1 MRIII
6 FVSIAISTLLIGCSD
21 KKVATTEAET
31 VVPTEEIDLTNAQLQ
46 ELQLVF
52 GSAEKKQI
60 SSTIQV
66 QGKIDLPPQNIISV
80 NFALGGFL
88 KSTKLIPGMRISKGE
103 VIAVMEDQNII
114 QLQQD
119 YLLSQSKLILAKGE
133 YERQRTLFDANAGTS
148 KLMQQAES
156 EMKIQS
162 INTKSLAEKLKLIGI
177 DIQQL
182 NENNISG
189 QVPIRSSIN
198 GYVSKVHVNTGKF
211 VQPAETMFE
220 LIDPDDI
227 HVALTLFEKD
237 LPYVHTGD
245 LVKVRFMQ
253 EPNKNYDAEVILVN
267 RNVDDDRTAMAHCHF
282 KQQPSNLLPGMYVE
296 TTISVLNKPA
306 FVLPEEAIQRF
317 GNKQYVFTSVN
328 KNKVKMTEVTTGLIQ
343 DGKIEI
349 TSSPDQLMN
358 GEVVLK
364 NAYKLLGML
373 KNGGEEV

>member
-373 KNGGEEV
+373 KNGGE

>member
-343 DGKIEI
+343 DGRIEI

-373 KNGGEEV
+373 KNGGE

>member
-6 FVSIAISTLLIGCSD
+6 ISSIVLVSLLIGCSE
-21 KKVATTEAET
+21 KKVDQKEPEVVDSTETIA
-31 VVPTEEIDLTNAQLQ
+31 LTNEQLQ
-46 ELQLVF
+46 DLQLVF

-88 KSTKLIPGMRISKGE
+88 KSTKLIPGMKISKGE
-103 VIAVMEDQNII
+103 IIAVMEDQNII

-119 YLLSQSKLILAKGE
+119 YLLAQSKLALTKGE
-133 YERQRTLFDANAGTS
+133 YERQKSLYDANAGMS

-162 INTKSLAEKLKLIGI
+162 ITSKSLSEKLKLIGI
-177 DIQQL
+177 NVQQL

-189 QVPIRSSIN
+189 EVPIRSTIN
-198 GYVSKVHVNTGKF
+198 GYVSKVHVNTGKY

-245 LVKVRFMQ
+245 LVKVQFMQ
-253 EPNKNYDAEVILVN
+253 DPSKQYDAEVILVN

-282 KQQPSNLLPGMYVE
+282 KQRPANLLPGMFVE
-296 TTISVLNKPA
+296 TTISVLNKQA

-317 GNKQYVFTSVN
+317 GNKEYVFTAVN
-328 KNKVKMTEVTTGLIQ
+328 KNKVQMIEVTTGLVQ

-349 TSSPDQLMN
+349 TSSADQLMN
-358 GEVVLK
+358 GQVVLK

-373 KNGGEEV
+373 KNSEE

>member
-31 VVPTEEIDLTNAQLQ
+31 VVQTEEIDLTNAQLQ

-373 KNGGEEV
+373 KNGGE

>member
-6 FVSIAISTLLIGCSD
+6 FTSIVLVSLLIGCSE
-21 KKVATTEAET
+21 KKVDQKEPEVVDSLET
-31 VVPTEEIDLTNAQLQ
+31 IALTNEQLQ
-46 ELQLVF
+46 DLQLVF

-88 KSTKLIPGMRISKGE
+88 KSTKLIPGMKISKGE
-103 VIAVMEDQNII
+103 IIAVMEDQNII

-119 YLLSQSKLILAKGE
+119 YLLAQSKLALTKGE
-133 YERQRTLFDANAGTS
+133 YERQKSLYDANAGTS

-162 INTKSLAEKLKLIGI
+162 INAKSLSEKLKLIGI
-177 DIQQL
+177 NVQQL

-189 QVPIRSSIN
+189 QVPIRSTIN
-198 GYVSKVHVNTGKF
+198 GYVSKVHVNTGKY

-237 LPYVHTGD
+237 LPYVQTGD
-245 LVKVRFMQ
+245 LVKVQFMQ
-253 EPNKNYDAEVILVN
+253 EPSKHYDAEVILVN

-282 KQQPSNLLPGMYVE
+282 KQRPANLLPGMFVE
-296 TTISVLNKPA
+296 TTISVLNKQA
-306 FVLPEEAIQRF
+306 FVLPEEGIQRS
-317 GNKQYVFTSVN
+317 GNKEYVFTAVN
-328 KNKVKMTEVTTGLIQ
+328 KNKVQMIEVTTGLVQ

-349 TSSPDQLMN
+349 TSNADKLMN
-358 GEVVLK
+358 GQVVLK

-373 KNGGEEV
+373 KNSEE

>member
-119 YLLSQSKLILAKGE
+119 YLLSQSKLILSKGE

-253 EPNKNYDAEVILVN
+253 ESNKNYDAEVILVN

-373 KNGGEEV
+373 KNGGE

>member
-6 FVSIAISTLLIGCSD
+6 ISSIVLVSLLIGCSE
-21 KKVATTEAET
+21 KKVDQKEPEVVDSTETIA
-31 VVPTEEIDLTNAQLQ
+31 LTNEQLQ
-46 ELQLVF
+46 DLQLVF

-88 KSTKLIPGMRISKGE
+88 KSTKLIPGMKISKGE
-103 VIAVMEDQNII
+103 IIAVMEDQNII

-119 YLLSQSKLILAKGE
+119 YLLAQSKLALTKGE
-133 YERQRTLFDANAGTS
+133 YERQKSLYDANAGTS

-162 INTKSLAEKLKLIGI
+162 ITAKSLSEKLKLIGI
-177 DIQQL
+177 NVQQL

-189 QVPIRSSIN
+189 QVPIRSTIN
-198 GYVSKVHVNTGKF
+198 GYVSKVHVNTGKY
-211 VQPAETMFE
+211 VQPAETIFE

-245 LVKVRFMQ
+245 LVKVQFMQ
-253 EPNKNYDAEVILVN
+253 DPSKHYDAEIIFVN

-282 KQQPSNLLPGMYVE
+282 KQRPANLLPGMFVE
-296 TTISVLNKPA
+296 TTISVLNKQA

-317 GNKQYVFTSVN
+317 GNKEYVFTAVN
-328 KNKVKMTEVTTGLIQ
+328 KNKVQMIEVTTGLVQ

-349 TSSPDQLMN
+349 TSNADQLMN
-358 GEVVLK
+358 GQVVLK

-373 KNGGEEV
+373 KNSEE

>member
-6 FVSIAISTLLIGCSD
+6 IGSIVLVSLLIGCSE
-21 KKVATTEAET
+21 KKVDPKEPEVVDSTETIA
-31 VVPTEEIDLTNAQLQ
+31 LTNEQLQ
-46 ELQLVF
+46 DLQLVF

-88 KSTKLIPGMRISKGE
+88 KSTKLIPGMKISKGE
-103 VIAVMEDQNII
+103 IIAVMEDQNII

-119 YLLSQSKLILAKGE
+119 YLLAQSKLTLTRGE
-133 YERQRTLFDANAGTS
+133 YERQRSLYDANAGTS

-162 INTKSLAEKLKLIGI
+162 INAKSLSEKLKLIGI
-177 DIQQL
+177 NVQQL

-189 QVPIRSSIN
+189 QVPIRSTIN
-198 GYVSKVHVNTGKF
+198 GYVSKVHVNTGKY

-220 LIDPDDI
+220 LIDPGDI

-245 LVKVRFMQ
+245 LVKVQFMQ
-253 EPNKNYDAEVILVN
+253 EPSKLYDAEVILVN

-282 KQQPSNLLPGMYVE
+282 KQRPANLLPGMFVE
-296 TTISVLNKPA
+296 TTISVLNKQA

-317 GNKQYVFTSVN
+317 GNKEYVFTAVN
-328 KNKVKMTEVTTGLIQ
+328 KNKVQMTEVTTGLVQ
-343 DGKIEI
+343 EGKIEI
-349 TSSPDQLMN
+349 TSSADLLMN
-358 GEVVLK
+358 GQVVLK

-373 KNGGEEV
+373 KNSEE

>member
-21 KKVATTEAET
+21 KKVASTEAET
-31 VVPTEEIDLTNAQLQ
+31 VVPTEAIDLTNAQLQ

-177 DIQQL
+177 DIQLL

-282 KQQPSNLLPGMYVE
+282 KQQPSNLLPGMFVE

-373 KNGGEEV
+373 KNGGE

>member
-1 MRIII
+1 MRITI
-6 FVSIAISTLLIGCSD
+6 FISIALSTLLIGCSD

-31 VVPTEEIDLTNAQLQ
+31 VAPTEEIDLTNAQLQ
-46 ELQLVF
+46 ELQLVL
-52 GSAEKKQI
+52 GSVEKKQI

-88 KSTKLIPGMRISKGE
+88 KSTKLIPGMRISKGD

-328 KNKVKMTEVTTGLIQ
+328 KNKVKMTEVSTGLIQ

-373 KNGGEEV
+373 KNGGE

>member
-6 FVSIAISTLLIGCSD
+6 FISIAISTFLIGCSD
-21 KKVATTEAET
+21 KKVQTPETEAVDPSET
-31 VVPTEEIDLTNAQLQ
+31 IDLTNAQLQ
-46 ELQLVF
+46 ELKLVL

-80 NFALGGFL
+80 NFSLGGFL
-88 KSTKLIPGMRISKGE
+88 KSTKLIPGMKISKGD
-103 VIAVMEDQNII
+103 VIAIMEDQNII

-119 YLLSQSKLILAKGE
+119 YLLAQSKLALSKAE
-133 YERQRTLFDANAGTS
+133 FDRQRSLFEANAGTS

-162 INTKSLAEKLKLIGI
+162 INTKSLSEKLKLIGI
-177 DIQQL
+177 NVQQL

-189 QVPIRSSIN
+189 QVPIKSNIN
-198 GYVSKVHVNTGKF
+198 GYVSKVHVNTGKY

-220 LIDPDDI
+220 LIDPNDI
-227 HVALTLFEKD
+227 HIALTLFEKD

-253 EPNKNYDAEVILVN
+253 EPNKSYDAEVILVN

-282 KQQPSNLLPGMYVE
+282 KQQPSNLLPGMFVE
-296 TTISVLNKPA
+296 TTISVLNKLA

-317 GNKQYVFTSVN
+317 ENKQFVFTSLN
-328 KNKVKMTEVTTGLIQ
+328 KNKVKMIEVTTGLIQ

-349 TSSPDQLMN
+349 TSNPDQLMN

-373 KNGGEEV
+373 KNGGD

>member
-6 FVSIAISTLLIGCSD
+6 ISSIVLVSLLIGCSE
-21 KKVATTEAET
+21 KKVDQKEPEVVDSTETIA
-31 VVPTEEIDLTNAQLQ
+31 LTNEQLQ
-46 ELQLVF
+46 DLQLVF

-88 KSTKLIPGMRISKGE
+88 KSTKLIPGMKISKGE
-103 VIAVMEDQNII
+103 IIAVMEDQNII

-119 YLLSQSKLILAKGE
+119 YLLAQSKLALTKGE
-133 YERQRTLFDANAGTS
+133 YERQKSLYDANAGTS

-162 INTKSLAEKLKLIGI
+162 INAKSLSEKLKLIGI
-177 DIQQL
+177 NVQQL

-189 QVPIRSSIN
+189 QVPIRSTIN
-198 GYVSKVHVNTGKF
+198 GYVSKVHVNTGKY

-245 LVKVRFMQ
+245 LVKVQFMQ
-253 EPNKNYDAEVILVN
+253 DPSKHYDAEIIFVN

-282 KQQPSNLLPGMYVE
+282 KQRPANLLPGMFVE
-296 TTISVLNKPA
+296 TTISVLNKQA

-317 GNKQYVFTSVN
+317 GNKEYVFTAVN
-328 KNKVKMTEVTTGLIQ
+328 KNKVQMIEVTTGLVQ

-349 TSSPDQLMN
+349 TSNADQLMN
-358 GEVVLK
+358 GQVVLK

-373 KNGGEEV
+373 KNSEE

>member
-21 KKVATTEAET
+21 KKVASTEAET
-31 VVPTEEIDLTNAQLQ
+31 VVPTEAIDLTNAQLQ

-119 YLLSQSKLILAKGE
+119 YLLSQSKLILSKGE

-282 KQQPSNLLPGMYVE
+282 KQQPSNLLPGMFVE

-328 KNKVKMTEVTTGLIQ
+328 KNRVKMTEVTTGLIQ

-373 KNGGEEV
+373 KNGGE

>member
-6 FVSIAISTLLIGCSD
+6 ISSIVFVSLLIGCSE
-21 KKVATTEAET
+21 KKVDQKEPEVVDSIET
-31 VVPTEEIDLTNAQLQ
+31 IALTNEQLQ
-46 ELQLVF
+46 DLQLVF

-80 NFALGGFL
+80 NFPLGGFL
-88 KSTKLIPGMRISKGE
+88 KSTKLIPGMKISKGE
-103 VIAVMEDQNII
+103 IIAVMEDQNII

-119 YLLSQSKLILAKGE
+119 YLLAQSKLALTKGE
-133 YERQRTLFDANAGTS
+133 YERQKSLYDANAGMS

-162 INTKSLAEKLKLIGI
+162 ITSKSLSEKLKLIGVNV
-177 DIQQL
+177 QQL

-189 QVPIRSSIN
+189 QVPIRSTIN
-198 GYVSKVHVNTGKF
+198 GYVSKVHVNTGKY

-245 LVKVRFMQ
+245 LVKVQFMQ
-253 EPNKNYDAEVILVN
+253 DPSKQYDAEVILVN

-282 KQQPSNLLPGMYVE
+282 KQRPANLLPGMFVE
-296 TTISVLNKPA
+296 TTISVLNKQA

-317 GNKQYVFTSVN
+317 GNKEYVFNAVN
-328 KNKVKMTEVTTGLIQ
+328 KNKVQMIEVTTGLIQ

-349 TSSPDQLMN
+349 TSNTDQLMN
-358 GEVVLK
+358 GQVVLK

-373 KNGGEEV
+373 KNSEE

>member
-6 FVSIAISTLLIGCSD
+6 ISSIVLVSLLIGCSE
-21 KKVATTEAET
+21 KKVDPKEPEVVDSTETIA
-31 VVPTEEIDLTNAQLQ
+31 LTNEQLQ
-46 ELQLVF
+46 DLQLVF

-88 KSTKLIPGMRISKGE
+88 KSTKLIPGMKISKGE
-103 VIAVMEDQNII
+103 IIAVMEDQNII

-119 YLLSQSKLILAKGE
+119 YLLAQSKLALTKGE
-133 YERQRTLFDANAGTS
+133 YERQKSLYDANAGTS

-162 INTKSLAEKLKLIGI
+162 INAKSLSEKLKLIGI
-177 DIQQL
+177 NVQQL

-189 QVPIRSSIN
+189 QVPIRSTIN
-198 GYVSKVHVNTGKF
+198 GYVSKVHVNTGKY
-211 VQPAETMFE
+211 VQPAETLFE

-237 LPYVHTGD
+237 LPYVQTGD
-245 LVKVRFMQ
+245 LVKVQFMQ
-253 EPNKNYDAEVILVN
+253 EPSKQYDAEVILVN

-282 KQQPSNLLPGMYVE
+282 KQRPANLLPGMFVE
-296 TTISVLNKPA
+296 TTISVLNKQA
-306 FVLPEEAIQRF
+306 FVLPEEAIQRS
-317 GNKQYVFTSVN
+317 GNKEYVFTALN
-328 KNKVKMTEVTTGLIQ
+328 KNKVQMIEVTTGLVQ

-349 TSSPDQLMN
+349 TSNADQLIN
-358 GEVVLK
+358 GQVVLK

-373 KNGGEEV
+373 KNSEE

>member
-6 FVSIAISTLLIGCSD
+6 VASIALSTLFIGCSD
-21 KKVATTEAET
+21 KKEATSEAET
-31 VVPTEEIDLTNAQLQ
+31 VASTEEIDLTNDQLK
-46 ELQLVF
+46 ELQLVL
-52 GSAEKKQI
+52 GSVEKKQI

-119 YLLSQSKLILAKGE
+119 YLLAQSKLILAKGE
-133 YERQRTLFDANAGTS
+133 YERQRSLFDANAGTS

-177 DIQQL
+177 DLQQL

-189 QVPIRSSIN
+189 QVPIRSTIN
-198 GYVSKVHVNTGKF
+198 GYVSKVHVNTGKY

-220 LIDPDDI
+220 LIDPNDI

-306 FVLPEEAIQRF
+306 FVLPEEAVQRF

-349 TSSPDQLMN
+349 TSSPDQMMH

-373 KNGGEEV
+373 KNGGE

>member
-6 FVSIAISTLLIGCSD
+6 VTLFVLVSLLIGCSE
-21 KKVATTEAET
+21 KKVDQKEPEVVASTETIA
-31 VVPTEEIDLTNAQLQ
+31 LTNEQLQ
-46 ELQLVF
+46 DLQLVL

-88 KSTKLIPGMRISKGE
+88 KSTKLIPGMKISKGE
-103 VIAVMEDQNII
+103 IIAVMEDQNII

-119 YLLSQSKLILAKGE
+119 YLLAQSKLTLTKGE
-133 YERQRTLFDANAGTS
+133 YERQRSLYDANAGTS

-162 INTKSLAEKLKLIGI
+162 ITSKSLSEKLKLIGI
-177 DIQQL
+177 NVQQL

-189 QVPIRSSIN
+189 QVPIRSTIN
-198 GYVSKVHVNTGKF
+198 GYVSKVHVNTGKY

-227 HVALTLFEKD
+227 HIALTLFEKD

-245 LVKVRFMQ
+245 LVKVQFMQ
-253 EPNKNYDAEVILVN
+253 DPSKHYDAEVILVN
-267 RNVDDDRTAMAHCHF
+267 KNVDDDRTAMAHCHF
-282 KQQPSNLLPGMYVE
+282 KQQPANLLPGMFVE
-296 TTISVLNKPA
+296 TTISVLNKQA

-317 GNKQYVFTSVN
+317 GNKEYVFTTVN
-328 KNKVKMTEVTTGLIQ
+328 KNKVQMTEVTTGLVQ
-343 DGKIEI
+343 DGNIEI
-349 TSSPDQLMN
+349 TSNADQFMN
-358 GEVVLK
+358 GKVVLK
-364 NAYKLLGML
+364 NSYKLLGML
-373 KNGGEEV
+373 KNGGE

>member
-6 FVSIAISTLLIGCSD
+6 VTLCVLVSLLIGCSE
-21 KKVATTEAET
+21 KKVDQKEPEVVASTETIA
-31 VVPTEEIDLTNAQLQ
+31 LTNEQLQ
-46 ELQLVF
+46 ELQLVL

-88 KSTKLIPGMRISKGE
+88 KSTKLIPGMKISKGE
-103 VIAVMEDQNII
+103 IIAVMEDQNII

-119 YLLSQSKLILAKGE
+119 YLLAQSKLTLTKGE
-133 YERQRTLFDANAGTS
+133 YERQRSLYDANAGTS

-162 INTKSLAEKLKLIGI
+162 ITSKSLSEKLKLIGI
-177 DIQQL
+177 NVQQL

-189 QVPIRSSIN
+189 QVPIRSTIN
-198 GYVSKVHVNTGKF
+198 GYVSKVHVNTGKY

-227 HVALTLFEKD
+227 HIALTLFEKD

-245 LVKVRFMQ
+245 LVKVQFMQ
-253 EPNKNYDAEVILVN
+253 DPSKHYDAEVILVN
-267 RNVDDDRTAMAHCHF
+267 KNVDDDRTAMAHCHF
-282 KQQPSNLLPGMYVE
+282 KQQPANLLPGMFVE
-296 TTISVLNKPA
+296 TTISVLNKQA

-317 GNKQYVFTSVN
+317 GNKEYVFTTVN
-328 KNKVKMTEVTTGLIQ
+328 KNKVQMTEVTTGLVQ
-343 DGKIEI
+343 DGNIEI
-349 TSSPDQLMN
+349 TSNADQFMN
-358 GEVVLK
+358 GKVVLK
-364 NAYKLLGML
+364 NSYKLLGML
-373 KNGGEEV
+373 KNGGE

>member
-6 FVSIAISTLLIGCSD
+6 ISSIVLVSLLIGCSE
-21 KKVATTEAET
+21 KKVDQKEPEVVDSTETIA
-31 VVPTEEIDLTNAQLQ
+31 LTNEHLQ
-46 ELQLVF
+46 DLQLVF

-80 NFALGGFL
+80 NFPLGGFL
-88 KSTKLIPGMRISKGE
+88 KSTKLIPGMKISKGE
-103 VIAVMEDQNII
+103 IIAVMEDQNII

-119 YLLSQSKLILAKGE
+119 YLLAQSKLALTKGE
-133 YERQRTLFDANAGTS
+133 YERQKSLYDANAGMS

-162 INTKSLAEKLKLIGI
+162 ITSKSLSEKLKLIGI
-177 DIQQL
+177 NVQQL

-189 QVPIRSSIN
+189 EVPIRSTIN
-198 GYVSKVHVNTGKF
+198 GYVSKVHVNTGKY

-245 LVKVRFMQ
+245 LVKVQFMQ
-253 EPNKNYDAEVILVN
+253 DPSKQYDAEVILVN

-282 KQQPSNLLPGMYVE
+282 KQRPANLLPGMFVE
-296 TTISVLNKPA
+296 TTISVLNKQA

-317 GNKQYVFTSVN
+317 GNKEYVFTAVN
-328 KNKVKMTEVTTGLIQ
+328 KNKVQMIEVTTGLVQ

-349 TSSPDQLMN
+349 TSSADQLMN
-358 GEVVLK
+358 GQVVLK

-373 KNGGEEV
+373 KNSEE

>member
-119 YLLSQSKLILAKGE
+119 YLLSQSKLILSKGE

-343 DGKIEI
+343 DGRIEI

-373 KNGGEEV
+373 KNGGE

>member
-88 KSTKLIPGMRISKGE
+88 KSTKLIPGMRISKGD

-343 DGKIEI
+343 DGRIEI

-373 KNGGEEV
+373 KNGGE

>member
-21 KKVATTEAET
+21 KKVASTEAET

-119 YLLSQSKLILAKGE
+119 YLLSQSKLILSKGE

-343 DGKIEI
+343 DGRIEI

-373 KNGGEEV
+373 KNGGE

>member
-6 FVSIAISTLLIGCSD
+6 ITSIVLFSLLIGCSE
-21 KKVATTEAET
+21 KKVDQKEPEVVDSTETIA
-31 VVPTEEIDLTNAQLQ
+31 LTNEQLQ
-46 ELQLVF
+46 DLQLVF
-52 GSAEKKQI
+52 GSAEEKQI

-88 KSTKLIPGMRISKGE
+88 KSTKLIPGMKISKGE
-103 VIAVMEDQNII
+103 IIAVMEDQNII

-119 YLLSQSKLILAKGE
+119 YLLAQSKLALTKGE
-133 YERQRTLFDANAGTS
+133 YERQKSLYDANAGTS

-162 INTKSLAEKLKLIGI
+162 IASKSLSEKLKLIGI
-177 DIQQL
+177 NVQQL

-189 QVPIRSSIN
+189 QVPIRSTIN
-198 GYVSKVHVNTGKF
+198 GYVSKVHVNTGKY

-245 LVKVRFMQ
+245 LVKVQFMQ
-253 EPNKNYDAEVILVN
+253 EPSKHYDAEVILVN

-282 KQQPSNLLPGMYVE
+282 KQRPANLLPGMFVE
-296 TTISVLNKPA
+296 TTISVLNKQA
-306 FVLPEEAIQRF
+306 FVLPEEAIQRS
-317 GNKQYVFTSVN
+317 GNKEYVFTALN
-328 KNKVKMTEVTTGLIQ
+328 KNKVQMTEVTTGLVQ

-349 TSSPDQLMN
+349 TSNADQLMN
-358 GEVVLK
+358 GQVVLK

-373 KNGGEEV
+373 KNSEE

>member
-1 MRIII
+1 
-6 FVSIAISTLLIGCSD
+6 LIGCSD

-119 YLLSQSKLILAKGE
+119 YLLSQSKLILSKGE

-282 KQQPSNLLPGMYVE
+282 KQQPSNLLPGMFVE

-328 KNKVKMTEVTTGLIQ
+328 KNRVKMTEVTTGLIQ

-373 KNGGEEV
+373 KNGGE

>member
-6 FVSIAISTLLIGCSD
+6 ISSIVLVSLLIGCSE
-21 KKVATTEAET
+21 KKVDPKEPEVVDSTETIA
-31 VVPTEEIDLTNAQLQ
+31 LTNEQLQ
-46 ELQLVF
+46 DLQLVF

-88 KSTKLIPGMRISKGE
+88 KSTKLIPGMKISKGE
-103 VIAVMEDQNII
+103 IIAVMEDQNII

-119 YLLSQSKLILAKGE
+119 YLLAQSKLALTKGE
-133 YERQRTLFDANAGTS
+133 YERQKSLYDANAGTS

-162 INTKSLAEKLKLIGI
+162 INAKSLSEKLKLIGI
-177 DIQQL
+177 NVQQL

-189 QVPIRSSIN
+189 QVPIRSTIN
-198 GYVSKVHVNTGKF
+198 GYVSKVHVNTGKY
-211 VQPAETMFE
+211 VQPAETLFE

-237 LPYVHTGD
+237 LPYVQTGD
-245 LVKVRFMQ
+245 LVKVKFMQ
-253 EPNKNYDAEVILVN
+253 EPSKQYDAEVILVN

-282 KQQPSNLLPGMYVE
+282 KQRPANLLPGMFVE
-296 TTISVLNKPA
+296 TTISVLNKQA
-306 FVLPEEAIQRF
+306 FVLPEEAIQRS
-317 GNKQYVFTSVN
+317 GNKEYVFTAVH
-328 KNKVKMTEVTTGLIQ
+328 KNKVQMIEVTTGLIQ

-349 TSSPDQLMN
+349 TSNTDQLIN
-358 GEVVLK
+358 GQVVLK
-364 NAYKLLGML
+364 NAYKILGML
-373 KNGGEEV
+373 KNSEE